1 MRYMP
6 EFDENSETNKFLDE
20 LFEEDCTFG
29 WECEAPQTSTNNAL
43 NITVVK
49 KEGEAERSYLMSL
62 AEEIAEKLS
71 EVIDKFDEIP
81 DEKDRSNFFNK
92 SELISRVISL
102 SNSID
107 GIIQDIESSST
118 ASNLNN
124 TIAVIG
130 GAAPAMF

>member
-1 MRYMP
+1 MP

-49 KEGEAERSYLMSL
+49 KEGEAEKTYLMSL
-62 AEEIAEKLS
+62 AEEIGEKLC
-71 EVIDKFDEIP
+71 EIIDKFDTVS
-81 DEKDRSNFFNK
+81 DEGTSCYGGK
-92 SELISRVISL
+92 SDIISRVISV
-102 SNSID
+102 SNSLD
-107 GIIQDIESSST
+107 GILKDIESSST

>member
-49 KEGEAERSYLMSL
+49 KEGEAEKTYLASL
-62 AEEIAEKLS
+62 AEEIGEKLC
-71 EVIDKFDEIP
+71 EIIDKFDNVS
-81 DEKDRSNFFNK
+81 DEKTSCYGGK
-92 SELISRVISL
+92 SEIISRVISL
-102 SNSID
+102 SNSLD
-107 GIIQDIESSST
+107 GILEDIESSST
-118 ASNLNN
+118 ASSLNKAI
-124 TIAVIG
+124 TVIG
-130 GAAPAMF
+130 GAGPVMF

>member
-49 KEGEAERSYLMSL
+49 KEGEAEKTYLMSL
-62 AEEIAEKLS
+62 AEEIGEKLC
-71 EVIDKFDEIP
+71 EIIDKFDTVSE
-81 DEKDRSNFFNK
+81 EKTSSYGGK
-92 SELISRVISL
+92 SEIISRVINI

-107 GIIQDIESSST
+107 SILNDIESSST

>member
-49 KEGEAERSYLMSL
+49 KEGEAEKTYLMSL
-62 AEEIAEKLS
+62 AEEIGEKLC
-71 EVIDKFDEIP
+71 EIIDKFDTVSE
-81 DEKDRSNFFNK
+81 EKASCYGGK
-92 SELISRVISL
+92 SEIISRVINI

-107 GIIQDIESSST
+107 SILKDIESSST

-130 GAAPAMF
+130 GATPAMF

>member
-6 EFDENSETNKFLDE
+6 EFDEYSETNKFLDE

-29 WECEAPQTSTNNAL
+29 WECEAPQASTNNAL

-49 KEGEAERSYLMSL
+49 KEGEAEKTYLASL
-62 AEEIAEKLS
+62 AEEIGEKLC
-71 EVIDKFDEIP
+71 EIIDKFDNVS
-81 DEKDRSNFFNK
+81 DEKTSCYGGK
-92 SELISRVISL
+92 SEIISRVISI
-102 SNSID
+102 SNSLD
-107 GIIQDIESSST
+107 GILSDIESSST

>member
-1 MRYMP
+1 MP
-6 EFDENSETNKFLDE
+6 EFDEYSETNKFLDE
-20 LFEEDCTFG
+20 LFEEDRTFG
-29 WECEAPQTSTNNAL
+29 WECEAPQTTTNNAL

-49 KEGEAERSYLMSL
+49 KEGEAEKTYLMSL

-71 EVIDKFDEIP
+71 EVIEKFDEIP

-118 ASNLNN
+118 ASDLNK